1 MEPSSIYLMN
11 RVEFGAG
18 AVERLAVELADAGVQ
33 RPLLV
38 TDRGIVGTGMAER
51 VAGLAGCSVARYEQ
65 VPANP
70 TEAAVLQARQQFLD
84 ERCDGI
90 IALGGGSPLD
100 FAKAVAL
107 LASHDLPLAQ
117 YAMVQGGMA
126 RIGPVVPIIAIP
138 TTAGTGSEVGRGGLI
153 TLENGGKRVFA
164 STHLLPRVS
173 LCDPTLT
180 LSLPAGLTAAT
191 GMDAFT
197 HCVEAYLSPRFNPPV
212 DAIVLDGAR
221 RAWQWLRRA
230 VQQPDDLAAR
240 SEMMM
245 ASIQGGLGFQ
255 KGLGAV
261 HALSH
266 PLGALQAPSLHHGT
280 CNAVIL
286 PAVLRFNR
294 PAASARMQALEQA
307 LGLPP
312 GSPLDAEVAGLNAAL
327 GLPATLGDMG
337 VTPGMIASL
346 ADQAMQDHSCPTN
359 PRPLHRADCV
369 ALYQELL
376 P

>member
-1 MEPSSIYLMN
+1 METATLQLMN

-18 AVERLAVELADAGVQ
+18 AVERLAAELADAGVR

-38 TDRGIVGTGMAER
+38 TDPGIVATGMADR
-51 VAGLAGCSVARYEQ
+51 VAGLAGCAVARYDR

-70 TEAAVLQARQQFLD
+70 TEAAVLQAREHFLD

-107 LASHDLPLAQ
+107 LATHAPPLAQ
-117 YAMVQGGMA
+117 YAMVQGGMG
-126 RIGPVVPIIAIP
+126 RIGPTVPVVAIP

-153 TLENGGKRVFA
+153 TLQDGGKRVIA
-164 STHLLPRVS
+164 SPHLLPRVS
-173 LCDPTLT
+173 LCDPALT

-197 HCVEAYLSPRFNPPV
+197 HCVEAYLSPRVNPPV

-221 RAWQWLRRA
+221 RAWRWLRRA
-230 VQQPDDLAAR
+230 VRQPGDLAAR
-240 SEMMM
+240 GEMMM

-294 PAASARMQALEQA
+294 PAAQARIDALEQA
-307 LGLPP
+307 LELPA
-312 GSPLDAEVAGLNAAL
+312 GRTLDAEVARLNAEL
-327 GLPATLGDMG
+327 GLPASLGELG
-337 VTPGMIASL
+337 VAPAMIDPL

-359 PRPLHRADCV
+359 PRPLRRADCV